1 MPTGREVYMMDSHGF
16 GRRPVTGMVLLLR
29 SSWILMDTPAGL
41 LDGQGDG
48 LTRIIKLQSCA
59 ITELDLTSSGLT

>member
-16 GRRPVTGMVLLLR
+16 GRRPVTGMGSLLR

-48 LTRIIKLQSCA
+48 LTRIIKLQSCG
-59 ITELDLTSSGLT
+59 IMELDPTSSGLT